1 MSPGS
6 SNDRLLH
13 VWEKYREGRTPSV
26 PDSFVPG
33 PAPTV
38 RCKQDLVRRIVIPLC
53 SERCKAQSHSVGSG
67 SHGWKMADPNL
78 SPLTSH
84 LLPCPL
90 STIFWAG
97 SGQKKIRMKT
107 QPKGRRGIRWLL
119 ARKGQLR
126 RQQGAGVLLV
136 TRDPNS
142 IKKQLPR
149 VVTPWP

>member
-1 MSPGS
+1 MTGYYTFGRNTGKGGHPACLPLLCLAPHPLPGVS
-6 SNDRLLH
+6 RTWSGALLSRFAA
-13 VWEKYREGRTPSV
+13 KG
-26 PDSFVPG
+26 
-33 PAPTV
+33 A
-38 RCKQDLVRRIVIPLC
+38 
-53 SERCKAQSHSVGSG
+53 KAQSHSVGSG

-97 SGQKKIRMKT
+97 RGQKKIRMKT

-119 ARKGQLR
+119 AKKGQLR
-126 RQQGAGVLLV
+126 LQQGVGVFLV

-142 IKKQLPR
+142 IKKPA
-149 VVTPWP
+149 P